1 MKKILSVL
9 LTALILVGSTTSVF
23 AQPPYDSDTITVSV
37 PVKVTASYTGSST
50 AGDTQFTFTAT
61 TQNGNSLG
69 NGVTFT
75 TDYVTLAN
83 GHYTVTGYIT
93 FTLTS
98 SDAAMSLLQ
107 NGISF
112 RMNVGNRSGW
122 TYDTTTYTLKFQ
134 FVEDTAEANKYEI
147 EYVSV
152 NNGVWQNYSGTGWTL
167 NFTNYYKSGSTVTVT
182 QSQVGCAGV
191 YDKNCDGVVTCAERY
206 GTGWTWSTVSNGCVF
221 TGTTSPV
228 DPPVAVVEEETT
240 QTIEVSV
247 GDTTISVD
255 QSTTGHGNNV
265 SSIIVIIPETG
276 VN

>member
-1 MKKILSVL
+1 MKKIFSIL
-9 LTALILVGSTTSVF
+9 LTVLILIGGTTSVF
-23 AQPPYDSDTITVSV
+23 AAPPYDTDTITVTV

-61 TQNGNSLG
+61 TVNGNTLG

-98 SDAAMSLLQ
+98 SDAAMDLLEE
-107 NGISF
+107 GILF

-134 FVEDTAEANKYEI
+134 FVEDSVEANKYQI

-152 NNGVWQNYSGTGWTL
+152 NGGIWQNYSGTGWTL
-167 NFTNYYKSGSTVTVT
+167 TFTNYYKSGSTSTST
-182 QSQVGCAGV
+182 STSVGCAGK
-191 YDKNCDGVVTCAERY
+191 YDTNCDGVVTCEERY
-206 GTGWTWSTVSNGCVF
+206 GTGWAWSSTSNGCVF
-221 TGTTSPV
+221 TGTTPTT
-228 DPPVAVVEEETT
+228 TT
-240 QTIEVSV
+240 QTIEVSY
-247 GDTTISVD
+247 GDTTVSVE
-255 QSTTGHGNNV
+255 QSTTGVGNNN
-265 SSIIVIIPETG
+265 SIIVIIPETG
-276 VN
+276 Y